1 MHNGAIM
8 PTEVRHRMETGQPFP
23 VVRLSGVLDLDTV
36 AQVSSALR
44 TGLADQPQA
53 LVIDV
58 SDLEVTDPAA
68 LAGIIDVV
76 HTSADWPATTLVIC
90 APTAVAAQWQPTGLP
105 VWPSLDAALVAL
117 DEYPPMG
124 QLSTVLE
131 PVVGAARRARELVTE
146 ACVRWDVPAMAGPAC
161 IVVTE
166 MVNNVVAHAKSD
178 MTVMLGRLGD
188 TISVAVR
195 DRSPIIPRFTGPV
208 SPTAYGGRGLL
219 LIDSV
224 SDRWGSLS
232 FGDGKVVWS
241 LLALDQAGER
251 AGHRAAETGIPHP
264 ARG

>member
-44 TGLADQPQA
+44 TGLAHQPQA

-68 LAGIIDVV
+68 LAGIVDVV
-76 HTSADWPATTLVIC
+76 HASADWPATTLVIC

-117 DEYPPMG
+117 DEYPPMA

-166 MVNNVVAHAKSD
+166 MVNNVVAHARTP
-178 MTVMLGRLGD
+178 MTVRLAHHGD
-188 TISVAVR
+188 RLLVAVQDTDPTVPTFR
-195 DRSPIIPRFTGPV
+195 GRV
-208 SPTAYGGRGLL
+208 APTAYGGRGLL

-224 SDRWGSLS
+224 ARRWGNLS
-232 FGDGKVVWS
+232 FIGGKVVWAV
-241 LLALDQAGER
+241 LNPADQDY
-251 AGHRAAETGIPHP
+251 
-264 ARG
+264 